1 MHSAFSAA
9 NEIITLRGFN
19 LEESKDQPP
28 APSIS
33 LLVSTLTLHDGHVTT
48 ALTPVRMANLS
59 RELKLRLDKDT
70 LKPGAASKL
79 RGEIS
84 FATSLLAGRYG
95 RALLGPIKARQQQRE
110 EDMRTLSQPLQQ
122 TLQWRL
128 DFLPRVPPRT
138 VQLRHTNPAFAHA
151 DASGPGHRG
160 IVSIDNRITTFTH
173 CHAPQRLCKDPAT
186 SICDCEVLAS
196 LLALVATAPD
206 AQRLLLFSDNQPCIA
221 ALVTARTDTPAANAS
236 VQNEAPTS
244 RWST

>member
-1 MHSAFSAA
+1 MLQSC
-9 NEIITLRGFN
+9 
-19 LEESKDQPP
+19 EERCHLQPP
-28 APSIS
+28 SFPDATDGPFWGPSKRGI
-33 LLVSTLTLHDGHVTT
+33 TRG
-48 ALTPVRMANLS
+48 
-59 RELKLRLDKDT
+59 RETGGSSPKPLR
-70 LKPGAASKL
+70 
-79 RGEIS
+79 R
-84 FATSLLAGRYG
+84 
-95 RALLGPIKARQQQRE
+95 
-110 EDMRTLSQPLQQ
+110 

-128 DFLPRVPPRT
+128 DHLPRVPPRT